1 MQTPNIHIIIQKLD
15 AFTRKYYRNEFYRG
29 SIIFLLCAVLYVIAI
44 SFVEHV
50 SFLSIAVRSVLFYGS
65 IVLFLAA
72 FVFLVFVPLLKMW
85 RIGKTLNY
93 RQASKIIEQHFPE
106 IKDTLINA
114 LELSADENYA
124 DNQLAI
130 AAIEQKIQ
138 AIQWIPFTAAIDF
151 RKLLAFGKYAGAL
164 AAVVVLVM
172 ILFPGSISQGATRIV
187 RHAEFF
193 EKPAPFQFVLDP
205 QSLTVVKGHDCVVS
219 VEIQGSYVPNSVEIV
234 VGVTAFLMQKK
245 SKTEFEYTFKACN
258 NNIPFQFRADEYVS
272 QQYVVQ
278 VNPLPEIL
286 QFTVSVQ
293 VPSYTGLDNFEI
305 QNTGDIS
312 FPAGS
317 KLVWNIT
324 SYEISDLNLRL
335 NDSVTL
341 ACNKINENTYALS
354 HVVKQSSAYRIEGSN
369 DFFKNHEIIAY
380 TFTAIPDMNPQIE
393 VDEKRDSAN
402 FYVSYFKGLI
412 QDDYG
417 FSALNFVYYDKQ
429 NPAKKTVLPI
439 SHNANVH
446 KQDFYFMFDFS
457 QLQKG
462 SQLAYYFEVWDN
474 DAVFGRKSARSAEL
488 NFTVPTDGEIEKLQQ
503 ELSKNMEK
511 SAAQSANL
519 TNELLKDISALQRK
533 MLQENISDWERKQL
547 MQELQSKQELI
558 KQQVNE
564 LSHMMQQKSELAKQL
579 TEQEELMLEKQKQIQ
594 DLLENLMDDELKKM
608 FDEFNKLMNEFKK
621 DEFMKQAQD
630 MKFSYEDLQKQLDK
644 DLQLLKRFDVEQ
656 QVRSTYQKMNELAQ
670 EQQQLSND
678 LQNKK
683 NNAEMQQKQQELE
696 RELQDIKNEYN
707 DALQKN
713 QDLQHSFDLPDF
725 KQEFQEISHDM
736 QQSKEQMQQGAQN
749 KSSKSMKQAQEKT
762 QDVAQKMEQ
771 KLNEQLMEQTAEDID
786 NLRLIVH
793 NLLRFS
799 FKQEELIKTTGQL
812 AYYSDPKY
820 ADVAA
825 QQNMLRENFNVLRD
839 SLFALSQR
847 QPQISA
853 PINKE
858 LATIQRKQT
867 LIIAALEDARKS
879 NAQVEQRYVMTA
891 ANDLLLMLGEALNS
905 MQQQLM
911 QQQQQ
916 CNGGSCN
923 KPGNKQGKGDKP
935 SMQQMQGMQQGLKQ
949 QMQQMLDQLK
959 NGTMQQ
965 GSQQM
970 QQQLSEMLMQQQ
982 MAQQLMQ
989 QLMQNGTLSPE
1000 GVQQLKE
1007 IQKMMEQSEKDIINQ
1022 SITQSSLVRQEKI
1035 LTRMLESE
1043 KSLHERELDQKRE
1056 SNEAKDIYGAA
1067 KNAFGGKK
1075 QETINY
1081 NTDLQQSQLQ
1091 LRTYY
1096 RKIFNEYLLNQ

>member
-1 MQTPNIHIIIQKLD
+1 M
-15 AFTRKYYRNEFYRG
+15 
-29 SIIFLLCAVLYVIAI
+29 
-44 SFVEHV
+44 
-50 SFLSIAVRSVLFYGS
+50 
-65 IVLFLAA
+65 
-72 FVFLVFVPLLKMW
+72 PLLKIW

-124 DNQLAI
+124 NNQLAI

-138 AIQWIPFTAAIDF
+138 AIQWIPFTAAVDF
-151 RKLLAFGKYAGAL
+151 RKLLSFGKYAGAL
-164 AAVVVLVM
+164 AVVVVLLVL
-172 ILFPGSISQGATRIV
+172 LFPGSISQGATRIV

-193 EKPAPFQFVLDP
+193 EKPAPFQFVLDHE
-205 QSLTVVKGHDCVVS
+205 SLVVVKGQDCTVS
-219 VEIQGSYVPNSVEIV
+219 VEIQGSYVPNSVEIL
-234 VGVTAFLMQKK
+234 VGGTAFLMQKK

-258 NNIPFQFRADEYVS
+258 NNIPFQFRADEYLS
-272 QQYVVQ
+272 KQYMVQ

-286 QFTVSVQ
+286 QFTVAVQ
-293 VPSYTGLDNFEI
+293 VPSYTGLDNFEVA
-305 QNTGDIS
+305 NTGDIS

-317 KLVWNIT
+317 KLMWK
-324 SYEISDLNLRL
+324 ISSNEVKNLALRL
-335 NDSVTL
+335 NDTVKL
-341 ACNKINENTYALS
+341 EFVPMKENTYSLTHS
-354 HVVKQSSAYRIEGSN
+354 IKKSTAYSIVGTN
-369 DFFKNHEIIAY
+369 DFFKNHEIISY
-380 TFTAIPDMNPQIE
+380 TFTAIPDMSPQIE
-393 VDEKRDSAN
+393 VEEKRDSTN

-417 FSALNFVYYDKQ
+417 FSALNFVYYDRQ
-429 NPAKKTVLPI
+429 NPAKKTTLPI
-439 SHNANVH
+439 QHNANVH

-474 DAVFGRKSARSAEL
+474 DAVFGKKSARSAEL
-488 NFTVPTDGEIEKLQQ
+488 NFTVPTDGDIEKLQQ
-503 ELSKNMEK
+503 ELSQNMEK
-511 SAAQSANL
+511 SATRSMNL

-547 MQELQSKQELI
+547 MQELQNKQEQI

-564 LSHMMQQKSELAKQL
+564 LAQMMQQKTELSKQL

-594 DLLENLMDDELKKM
+594 ELLENLMDDELKKM
-608 FDEFNKLMNEFKK
+608 FDDFNKLMNEFKR
-621 DEFMKQAQD
+621 DEFMKQSQD

-656 QVRSTYQKMNELAQ
+656 QVRSTYQKMNDLAQ
-670 EQQQLSND
+670 EQEQLANE
-678 LQNKK
+678 LQKQK
-683 NNAEMQQKQQELE
+683 NSPEMQQKQQDLE
-696 RELQDIKNEYN
+696 RQLQDIKNEYN

-725 KQEFQEISHDM
+725 KQEFQEISQEM
-736 QQSKEQMQQGAQN
+736 QQSKEQMQQGAQS
-749 KSSKSMKQAQEKT
+749 KSSKSMKKAQEKT
-762 QDVAQKMEQ
+762 QDVAQQMQQ
-771 KLNEQLMEQTAEDID
+771 KLDEQLMEQTAEDID

-793 NLLRFS
+793 NLLNFS
-799 FKQEELIKTTGQL
+799 FKQEELIKATGAL

-820 ADVAA
+820 ADVAH
-825 QQNMLRENFNVLRD
+825 QQAMLRENFNVLRD

-858 LATIQRKQT
+858 LATIQRKQS

-879 NAQVEQRYVMTA
+879 TAQVEQRYVMTA

-916 CNGGSCN
+916 CSGGSCN
-923 KPGNKQGKGDKP
+923 KPGKKPGKGNKP
-935 SMQQMQGMQQGLKQ
+935 SMQQMQSMQQGLKQ
-949 QMQQMLDQLK
+949 QMQQMLDQMK
-959 NGTMQQ
+959 NGSMQQ

-970 QQQLSEMLMQQQ
+970 QQKLSEMLMQQQ

-989 QLMQNGTLSPE
+989 QLMQNGNLSPE
-1000 GVQQLKE
+1000 GMQQLKE
-1007 IQKMMEQSEKDIINQ
+1007 IQKMMEQSERDIINQ

-1043 KSLHERELDQKRE
+1043 KSLYERELDQKRQ

-1091 LRTYY
+1091 LKNYY
-1096 RKIFNEYLLNQ
+1096 RKIFNEYLLNVQ